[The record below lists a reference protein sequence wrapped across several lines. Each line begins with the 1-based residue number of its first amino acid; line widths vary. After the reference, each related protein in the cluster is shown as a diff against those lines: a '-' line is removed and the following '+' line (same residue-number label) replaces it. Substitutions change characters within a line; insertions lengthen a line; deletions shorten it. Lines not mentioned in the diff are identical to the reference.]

1 MPTGLKRVYGRGDLH
16 FITFSCY
23 RRLPLLASAPARS
36 VFVQVLDRVRNE
48 YGFKLVGYV
57 VMPEHV
63 HLLITEP
70 PRGTPST
77 VLKMLKQRVSHE
89 LRKKRSTLTRQESPG
104 ESSDR
109 RLPQFWQHRFFD
121 FNVWSRKKKIEKL
134 AYMHANPLKRGLVAD
149 ASHWP
154 WSSYPFY
161 QRSGEVLI
169 PIDPID

>member
-23 RRLPLLASAPARS
+23 HRLPLLASPQARG

-63 HLLITEP
+63 HLLMTEP

-89 LRKKRSTLTRQESPG
+89 LRKKRSTLTQQESPG
-104 ESSDR
+104 ESSDQP
-109 RLPQFWQHRFFD
+109 LPQFYRFFD
-121 FNVWSRKKKIEKL
+121 FNVRSRKKKIEKL
-134 AYMHANPLKRGLVAD
+134 AYMHVNPLKRGLVTD
-149 ASHWP
+149 PKHWP
-154 WSSYPFY
+154 WSSYAFY
-161 QRSGEVLI
+161 QRRGEVLI
-169 PIDPID
+169 RIGPVD